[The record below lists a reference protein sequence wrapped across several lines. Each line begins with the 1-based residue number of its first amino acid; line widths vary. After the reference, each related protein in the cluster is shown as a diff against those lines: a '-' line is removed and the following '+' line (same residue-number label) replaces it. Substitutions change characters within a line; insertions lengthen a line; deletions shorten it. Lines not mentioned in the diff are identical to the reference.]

1 MGSFLAEVLP
11 YWHANVDQAHQQPFD
26 RYKAWYAPDP
36 EERFAD
42 LIDTLLVEPTGAR
55 DIPNTV
61 GTVLVL
67 DQFTRRRYGKQA
79 KAYAGHDLAADIAG
93 PLLSHGRDISL
104 QLIERIAMAMALCN
118 TEQLAHHDLA
128 LEWFSQRI
136 PECEDEERQLL
147 ADFQEI
153 AERRREIVRLY
164 GRFPPRNQALGRA
177 STPAEAYMLVGHG
190 YEFE

>member
-11 YWHANVDQAHQQPFD
+11 YWHAHVDKAHLQPFD
-26 RYKAWYAPDP
+26 RYKSWYAPDP
-36 EERFAD
+36 EQRFAD

-67 DQFTRRRYGKQA
+67 DQFTRRRYGKQPE
-79 KAYAGHDLAADIAG
+79 AYGGHYFAADIAG
-93 PLLSHGRDISL
+93 PLLSHGRDSAL

-118 TEQLAHHDLA
+118 TEQLPHHDLA
-128 LEWFSQRI
+128 MKWFSQRI
-136 PECEDEERQLL
+136 QEFEGVELQLL
-147 ADFQEI
+147 ADFQAI
-153 AERRREIVRLY
+153 AERRREIIRLY